1 MSHSKE
7 NLVLHLKLDKI
18 IEDGGQKKVID
29 DSDKAHDCEVKGTLK
44 VVQDE
49 VFGRCISF
57 DGNRHNYIEVPDSPD
72 LQIAG
77 DITVEAWVYMTKNIN
92 GDIDIDDI
100 DIEAGRS
107 YVRIV
112 GKGTADK
119 INYSLW
125 CRHKRGFFLQDYVG
139 GSSSTTIGANLPA
152 IRENGPEKGAMK
164 LLNKWYHLT
173 GVFDKTNDQA
183 HFYLDGKHVES
194 RSQRNKLPITSSDS
208 LTIGY
213 AGDDFD
219 DKIGLGIHTGKI
231 AHVRIYNK
239 ALSPEEIQ
247 QDREEDL
254 RAIASFD
261 RTESLV
267 LNLKLDEII
276 KEGNERKVIDA
287 LTGRKYNVLGNPE
300 IVIDDKLGGCLSF
313 DGEGDYVELIAADQ
327 LSLKNSSFTVEAW
340 INIEE
345 LKIHDQSILGNDE
358 ASQNNSL
365 HLIIRQKK
373 PYLGFFANDTP
384 GKTELADNNWYHITW
399 RYDKSSQEQAIF
411 VNGVLDNSETGHTP
425 FQGNGIVRIGRW
437 ASGNYF
443 KGKIANVRIYNRA
456 LYPEEIKQDMEDDLS
471 AIASFN
477 KTYPLDFNLYE
488 GEDKEPVIFIE
499 NGTRGQE
506 LTLEIVNNSDRPITL
521 PPLSG
526 DVSEASEANH
536 HFELRFRPDTLSS
549 DSLQQLVLAEKKG
562 WSMSAPVIQADRT
575 MDSPVTQADGIVV
588 SLYFLATNN
597 QTLAGN
603 STATLTLQHINGAA
617 AGGARTTRV
626 ELICPQF
633 TYHGELVHHYYREKR
648 LSIISHR
655 GKKHIPL
662 HVGFVESNRILNDWK
677 YDQNK
682 EGTGS
687 ENELILRITN
697 VLKGE
702 SIPFKPASKGDE
714 ASKFIISFDIDS
726 DWALGKKTEV
736 ATITVEYEK
745 KEIKNS
751 AKEGESP
758 EWIIDF
764 DKETAIKAGEHL
776 QITLSGIISSLPSGH
791 ANLYLRY
798 ENIPGYWDGTFV
810 CTIEKSPILYNK
822 NGNVGIGTI
831 PSENKPQYTLDVRG
845 TIYRGGNPLIYENYE
860 IYLRGSAYESTE
872 GNNTYLKIANVLI
885 PMTNNTGLNTV
896 ILNPDGSDKKRTSHD
911 VYNDVNQWNAWAT
924 WINDANNVANG
935 DVVAVASY
943 DAIWNAPSEGS
954 AQTLLRSINAL
965 KAFAVEQG
973 DAAQPRFPYA
983 LLFIKGKT
991 GAIEVAQPYRGF
1003 NAHIKTTYYELFNY
1017 GNSSVVLRG
1026 MIMMWSGSKDHIP
1039 VGWALCDGTNGTPDL
1054 RDRFIVSTGDNFG
1067 VGKKW
1072 GSEGGNAEVTLELEH
1087 IPSHNHSGSS
1097 TTNAGRHD
1105 HGRMFDTGGGRGN
1118 PGLGAGNMPK
1128 IGGELQIS
1136 VYADILAYTNP
1147 GGDHTH
1153 AVNIASQGGNQAHE
1167 NLPPYYALC
1176 LIMKL

>member
-7 NLVLHLKLDKI
+7 NLVLHLKLDEI
-18 IEDGGQKKVID
+18 IGDGGQKKVID
-29 DSDKAHDCEVKGTLK
+29 VSDKAHDCEVKGNLQ

-57 DGNRHNYIEVPDSPD
+57 NGSHLRPSYIEVPDSPD
-72 LQIAG
+72 LQISG
-77 DITVEAWVYMTKNIN
+77 NLTVEAWVYIKK
-92 GDIDIDDI
+92 
-100 DIEAGRS
+100 ES
-107 YVRIV
+107 SVWVRIV
-112 GKGTADK
+112 GKGTSRKENYGLFYKTGRAELGTFNINALADSGSK
-119 INYSLW
+119 VALSLSL
-125 CRHKRGFFLQDYVG
+125 G
-139 GSSSTTIGANLPA
+139 
-152 IRENGPEKGAMK
+152 REAGPLEQNM
-164 LLNKWYHLT
+164 WYHFT
-173 GVFDKTNDQA
+173 GVLDRTNNQIY
-183 HFYLDGKHVES
+183 FYLDGTQVSSHW
-194 RSQRNKLPITSSDS
+194 QRVNTQAKAGTPITTNDS

-213 AGDDFD
+213 TENAG
-219 DKIGLGIHTGKI
+219 IRAHTGKI

-239 ALSPEEIQ
+239 ALSPEEIK
-247 QDREEDL
+247 QDMEEDL
-254 RAIASFD
+254 RAIASLD

-276 KEGNERKVIDA
+276 EEGDERKVIDA

-327 LSLKNSSFTVEAW
+327 LSLQNSSFTVEAW
-340 INIEE
+340 INVEDLQI
-345 LKIHDQSILGNDE
+345 DNQSILGNDE
-358 ASQNNSL
+358 ASPNNSL
-365 HLIIRQKK
+365 HLTIRQKK

-384 GKTELADNNWYHITW
+384 GKTELAENNWYHITW
-399 RYDKSSQEQAIF
+399 RYNKSSQEQAIF
-411 VNGVLDNSETGHTP
+411 VNGVLDNSETNHTA
-425 FQGNGIVRIGRW
+425 FQGNGIVRIGKW
-437 ASGNYF
+437 FSEYYF
-443 KGKIANVRIYNRA
+443 KGKIAHVRIYNRA
-456 LYPEEIKQDMEDDLS
+456 LYPEEIKQDMDDDLK

-506 LTLEIVNNSDRPITL
+506 LTLEIVNNSEQPISF
-521 PPLSG
+521 PDKSG
-526 DVSEASEANH
+526 AVSKANH
-536 HFELRFRPDTLSS
+536 HFELRFRPDTLSP
-549 DSLQQLVLAEKKG
+549 DSLKQLVLAKKEG
-562 WSMSAPVIQADRT
+562 WSMS
-575 MDSPVTQADGIVV
+575 SPVTQADDILV

-597 QTLAGN
+597 QALGAKETIPF
-603 STATLTLQHINGAA
+603 TLQHINGAA
-617 AGGARTTRV
+617 TGGARTTRV
-626 ELICPQF
+626 ELRCPQF
-633 TYHGELVHHYYREKR
+633 TYHGEPFQHYYREKR
-648 LSIISHR
+648 LSIINHR
-655 GKKHIPL
+655 GKNHIPL
-662 HVGFVESNRILNDWK
+662 HVGFVGSNRILNDSSSAN
-677 YDQNK
+677 Q
-682 EGTGS
+682 
-687 ENELILRITN
+687 LILRITN

-702 SIPFKPASKGDE
+702 SISLNPKSKGNE
-714 ASKFIISFDIDS
+714 ASKFIISCDIQAPGEQKE
-726 DWALGKKTEV
+726 WALLEKGQVENIIVQYKTTPIPNSGK
-736 ATITVEYEK
+736 
-745 KEIKNS
+745 S
-751 AKEGESP
+751 GESP

-764 DKETAIKAGEHL
+764 DKETAIEAGEHL

-791 ANLYLRY
+791 ANLYVRY

-822 NGNVGIGTI
+822 DGNVGIGTI
-831 PSENKPQYTLDVRG
+831 PPEDKSEDKPQYTLDVKG

-860 IYLRGSAYESTE
+860 IYLRGSAYESSE
-872 GNNTYLKIANVLI
+872 GIETYLKIANVLI
-885 PMTNNTGLNTV
+885 PMTTNRGLNTV
-896 ILNPDGSDKKRTSHD
+896 ILNPDGSYKKRTSHD
-911 VYNDVNQWNAWAT
+911 VYGDTDHWNAWAD

-935 DVVAVASY
+935 DVVAVASF
-943 DAIWNAPSEGS
+943 DAINNAPSGGL
-954 AQTLLRSINAL
+954 AKTLLRSINAL
-965 KAFAVEQG
+965 KAFAVIQG
-973 DAAQPRFPYA
+973 NAAQLRFSYA

-991 GAIEVAQPYRGF
+991 GAIEVAQPYQGP

-1097 TTNAGRHD
+1097 INNAGSHV
-1105 HGRMFDTGGGRGN
+1105 HGRMFDTGGGRGD
-1118 PGLGAGNMPK
+1118 PGLGGGNMPK

-1136 VYADILAYTNP
+1136 VLADILANTNR